1 MDTIIR
7 EVEDI
12 LKHFGLYVQI
22 KECQMLIY
30 NILWYWLPI
39 FARKKGIWEVMFTNC
54 YIQHCCLATV
64 RGLQY
69 NYHISFR
76 IFLFMKLLYL
86 NQCGGSAA
94 MTAEG
99 EFENNTD

>member
-12 LKHFGLYVQI
+12 LNKTFWTLRTDKRVPNAYLQYIMV
-22 KECQMLIY
+22 LA
-30 NILWYWLPI
+30 

-69 NYHISFR
+69 NYHISFH

-99 EFENNTD
+99 ECENNTD